1 MASLTTQLIYIE
13 DRTTIEIGP
22 QEALLVRNE
31 PYTIYWEEMIDKG
44 KAEKMVVE
52 VRAFLREAEQEFDLI
67 SSMNFSNETMNII
80 YFRVYTVFP
89 TNEELA
95 GFEDLLEFVNS
106 CLETLLDKYFIF
118 G

>member
-1 MASLTTQLIYIE
+1 MASLTSQLIFVE
-13 DRTTIEIGP
+13 DRSTSEIGP
-22 QEALLVRNE
+22 QEALLVRND

-44 KAEKMVVE
+44 KAEAMVVE

-95 GFEDLLEFVNS
+95 GFEDLLELINTS
-106 CLETLLDKYFIF
+106 LERVLDKYFIF
-118 G
+118 S